1 MDFFDIALLLLT
13 FELIFHKFI
22 SEKVF
27 LYSLYLAVL
36 TVLAQFFAVG
46 YKWQYMPLYFII
58 IVFSIKYTFQ
68 FVLSN
73 RFLRFFSMTLL
84 LLLFVLSGL
93 FIYFLPVPEFSNEN
107 GDYSVGIQQIVINLD
122 KVNPDAFV
130 EISTLE
136 PNTKRSLPVDIYYP
150 SNESTKPVQLVRN
163 SQSNWGQSVVKYL
176 NRAWEI
182 AIPEF
187 ILNHLQ
193 LSSFNV
199 GVEIEPINNT
209 LPVLVYSH
217 GWAGEKIFAADQLM
231 NLAANGY
238 YVVAIDHT
246 GLAMF
251 SDLPSGTVFNTGSSE
266 QSSDVVGV
274 MAAMATDIVDTLDYL
289 KNNEFFADFNNI
301 SVMGHSTGAGAI
313 HLYCL
318 EHSCKTI
325 IFQDP
330 FLTPIFE
337 KYGSFEVLNNSYFIY
352 SEDWY
357 SGYLDSDELTEI
369 EVFTSI
375 NSNNNYVGY
384 YLSDS
389 KHYDFVAFG
398 SVSPLTSYTFLKGA
412 IKYGD
417 SVTTNN
423 YFNLQAIANK
433 PIQETSFLHKIN
445 K

>member
-1 MDFFDIALLLLT
+1 MDFFDIALLLIS
-13 FELIFHKFI
+13 FELIFHRFI

-27 LYSLYLAVL
+27 LYSLYLGVI

-46 YKWQYMPLYFII
+46 YKWQYMPLYLII
-58 IVFSIKYTFQ
+58 IIFSIKYTFQ
-68 FVLSN
+68 FSLSN
-73 RFLRFFSMTLL
+73 TILKFFSMIFLIF
-84 LLLFVLSGL
+84 LFVLSGIL
-93 FIYFLPVPEFSNEN
+93 IYFLPVPEFSNEN
-107 GDYSVGIQQIVINLD
+107 GDYSVGIQQIVVDLN
-122 KVNPDAFV
+122 KANQKAFV

-136 PNTKRSLPVDIYYP
+136 PNSKRSLPVDIYYP

-423 YFNLQAIANK
+423 YFNLQAIKNK

>member
-1 MDFFDIALLLLT
+1 M
-13 FELIFHKFI
+13 
-22 SEKVF
+22 
-27 LYSLYLAVL
+27 
-36 TVLAQFFAVG
+36 
-46 YKWQYMPLYFII
+46 
-58 IVFSIKYTFQ
+58 
-68 FVLSN
+68 
-73 RFLRFFSMTLL
+73 
-84 LLLFVLSGL
+84 
-93 FIYFLPVPEFSNEN
+93 
-107 GDYSVGIQQIVINLD
+107 
-122 KVNPDAFV
+122 
-130 EISTLE
+130 
-136 PNTKRSLPVDIYYP
+136 
-150 SNESTKPVQLVRN
+150 
-163 SQSNWGQSVVKYL
+163 
-176 NRAWEI
+176 
-182 AIPEF
+182 
-187 ILNHLQ
+187 
-193 LSSFNV
+193 
-199 GVEIEPINNT
+199 
-209 LPVLVYSH
+209 YSH

>member
-1 MDFFDIALLLLT
+1 MDLFDIAILLLT
-13 FELIFHKFI
+13 FELIFHRFI

-27 LYSLYLAVL
+27 LYSLYLSVL
-36 TVLAQFFAVG
+36 TVLVQFFAVG

-58 IVFSIKYTFQ
+58 IIFSVKYTIQ
-68 FVLSN
+68 FALPN
-73 RFLRFFSMTLL
+73 KFLKFLSMTF
-84 LLLFVLSGL
+84 LLFL
-93 FIYFLPVPEFSNEN
+93 FAASTLLIYFLPVPEFTNEN
-107 GDYSVGIQQIVINLD
+107 GEYSVGIQQIIIELD
-122 KVNPDAFV
+122 KINPDAFV

-136 PNTKRSLPVDIYYP
+136 TNTTRSLPVDIYYP
-150 SNESTKPVQLVRN
+150 SYIDTDPIQLVRD
-163 SQSNWGQSVVKYL
+163 SKSNWGQSVVKYL

-199 GVEIEPINNT
+199 GVEIEPISNT

-274 MAAMATDIVDTLDYL
+274 MEAMATDIVDTLDYL

-313 HLYCL
+313 QLYCL
-318 EHSCKTI
+318 EHSCNTI

-330 FLTPIFE
+330 FLTPIYE
-337 KYGSFEVLNNSYFIY
+337 KFGSFEVLNNSYFIY

-357 SGYLDSDELTEI
+357 SGYLDSNELTEI

-412 IKYGD
+412 IQYAD
-417 SVTTNN
+417 SVSTNN
-423 YFNLQAIANK
+423 YFNLQAITKK
-433 PIQETSFLHKIN
+433 PIQESSLLHKIN

>member
-1 MDFFDIALLLLT
+1 MDFFDIALLLIT
-13 FELIFHKFI
+13 FELIFHRFI

-27 LYSLYLAVL
+27 LYSLYLGVV
-36 TVLAQFFAVG
+36 TVLAQFYTVG
-46 YKWQYMPLYFII
+46 YKWQYMPLYLII
-58 IVFSIKYTFQ
+58 IISSIKYTFQ
-68 FVLSN
+68 FALIN
-73 RFLRFFSMTLL
+73 KFLKFFSMMFLL
-84 LLLFVLSGL
+84 ILFVLSGIL
-93 FIYFLPVPEFSNEN
+93 IYFLPVPEFSNEN
-107 GDYSVGIQQIVINLD
+107 GQYLVGIHQIIIDLD
-122 KVNPDAFV
+122 KENPNAFV
-130 EISTLE
+130 EISTLD
-136 PNTKRSLPVDIYYP
+136 PNSKRSLPVDIYYP
-150 SNESTKPVQLVRN
+150 SYESTEPIQLVRS

-199 GVEIEPINNT
+199 GVEIEPISNT

-238 YVVAIDHT
+238 YVIAIDHT

-251 SDLPSGTVFNTGSSE
+251 SDLPNGTVFNTGSSE

-274 MAAMATDIVDTLDYL
+274 MAAMATDIEDTIKYL
-289 KNNEFFADFNNI
+289 QDNDFNADFNNI

-318 EHSCKTI
+318 KSNCKTL

-330 FLTPIFE
+330 FLTPIYE
-337 KYGSFEVLNNSYFIY
+337 KYGSLEVLNNTYFIY

-357 SGYLDSDELTEI
+357 SGYLDSEDITEI
-369 EVFTSI
+369 GVFNSI
-375 NSNNNYVGY
+375 KSDKNYVGY

-398 SVSPLTSYTFLKGA
+398 SVSALTSYTFLKGS
-412 IKYGD
+412 IDYKD

-423 YFNLQAIANK
+423 YFNLQAIRNDL
-433 PIQETSFLHKIN
+433 IQETAFLHKIN
-445 K
+445 N